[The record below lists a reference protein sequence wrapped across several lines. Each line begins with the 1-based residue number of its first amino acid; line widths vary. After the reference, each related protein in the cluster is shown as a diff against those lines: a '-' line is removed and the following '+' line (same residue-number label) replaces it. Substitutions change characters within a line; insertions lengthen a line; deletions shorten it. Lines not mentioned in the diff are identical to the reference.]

1 MSAAQLQAF
10 ASVGTLLVAAA
21 TAAFALR
28 QFRLSRSTR
37 EEQTNP
43 YVIAYVELRQG
54 TSNVM
59 DFVVKNIGST
69 PAFDIRLQ
77 IQPPM
82 VRADESD
89 GFHFMESKIIADDIL
104 MLVPQQEYRV
114 FFDNVIERLGRDLP
128 NTYEVAISAKTS
140 RRKMIETQCTLDI
153 DWGRGSL
160 F

>member
-1 MSAAQLQAF
+1 
-10 ASVGTLLVAAA
+10 
-21 TAAFALR
+21 
-28 QFRLSRSTR
+28 
-37 EEQTNP
+37 
-43 YVIAYVELRQG
+43 
-54 TSNVM
+54 M